1 MDYLLS
7 HDEETI
13 FMTMEIFGQWDN
25 LSYNIT
31 SEQCGG
37 LEWEEEYDW
46 TEFEL
51 GDTSLN

>member
-1 MDYLLS
+1 MDHLLN
-7 HDEETI
+7 HDEEVI

-37 LEWEEEYDW
+37 PEWEVYDW
-46 TEFEL
+46 TEFKL